1 VFYSNC
7 HYFVSKSWRLIF
19 SFIDSILR
27 VLLDGSW
34 HSIKE
39 VLEYLG
45 DSEVKTVMT
54 IRFLW
59 RFGFV
64 DVDENENQVK
74 LSSPMFKFMSEIE
87 AI

>member
-1 VFYSNC
+1 MMI
-7 HYFVSKSWRLIF
+7 L

-27 VLLDGSW
+27 ALTDRSW

-45 DSEVKTVMT
+45 DSEVKTVM
-54 IRFLW
+54 IIKFLL

-64 DVDENENQVK
+64 DLSKNENQVK
-74 LSSPMFKFMSEIE
+74 LSPPMFKFMSEIE
-87 AI
+87 EI

>member
-1 VFYSNC
+1 
-7 HYFVSKSWRLIF
+7 
-19 SFIDSILR
+19 

-74 LSSPMFKFMSEIE
+74 LSSPMFKFMSETE

>member
-1 VFYSNC
+1 MMI
-7 HYFVSKSWRLIF
+7 L

-27 VLLDGSW
+27 ALTDRSW

-45 DSEVKTVMT
+45 DSEVKTVMA

-87 AI
+87 EI

>member
-1 VFYSNC
+1 M
-7 HYFVSKSWRLIF
+7 

-74 LSSPMFKFMSEIE
+74 LSSPMFKFMSETE

>member
-1 VFYSNC
+1 M
-7 HYFVSKSWRLIF
+7 

-27 VLLDGSW
+27 VLFDGSW

-74 LSSPMFKFMSEIE
+74 LSSPMFKLMSEIE
-87 AI
+87 ALQA

>member
-1 VFYSNC
+1 M
-7 HYFVSKSWRLIF
+7 

-45 DSEVKTVMT
+45 DSKVKTVMS

-74 LSSPMFKFMSEIE
+74 LSSPMFKFISETE

>member
-1 VFYSNC
+1 M
-7 HYFVSKSWRLIF
+7 

-27 VLLDGSW
+27 VLSDGSW

>member
-1 VFYSNC
+1 
-7 HYFVSKSWRLIF
+7 
-19 SFIDSILR
+19 

-39 VLEYLG
+39 VQEY
-45 DSEVKTVMT
+45 SEYSKVKTV
-54 IRFLW
+54 IIIKFLSRFS
-59 RFGFV
+59 FV
-64 DVDENENQVK
+64 DLSKNENQVK

>member
-1 VFYSNC
+1 MMI
-7 HYFVSKSWRLIF
+7 L

-27 VLLDGSW
+27 ALTDRSW

-39 VLEYLG
+39 VLKYLG
-45 DSEVKTVMT
+45 GSEVKTVMA

-74 LSSPMFKFMSEIE
+74 LSSPMFKFMSEIDE
-87 AI
+87 I

>member
-1 VFYSNC
+1 MI
-7 HYFVSKSWRLIF
+7 L
-19 SFIDSILR
+19 SFTDSMFR

-39 VLEYLG
+39 VLESVE
-45 DSEVKTVMT
+45 DSEVKAMMAL
-54 IRFLW
+54 RFLW

-64 DVDENENQVK
+64 DLSKNEDQVK
-74 LSSPMFKFMSEIE
+74 LSSSMYKFMSEIE

>member
-1 VFYSNC
+1 M
-7 HYFVSKSWRLIF
+7 

-27 VLLDGSW
+27 ALTDRSW

-45 DSEVKTVMT
+45 DSEVKTLMT

-87 AI
+87 EI

>member
-1 VFYSNC
+1 LS
-7 HYFVSKSWRLIF
+7 L
-19 SFIDSILR
+19 IDSILR
-27 VLLDGSW
+27 VLFDDNW

-45 DSEVKTVMT
+45 DSEVKTVMA

-59 RFGFV
+59 RFGFI
-64 DVDENENQVK
+64 DVDENENQMK

-87 AI
+87 AK

>member
-1 VFYSNC
+1 MMI
-7 HYFVSKSWRLIF
+7 L

-27 VLLDGSW
+27 ALTDRSW

-87 AI
+87 EI

>member
-1 VFYSNC
+1 
-7 HYFVSKSWRLIF
+7 L

-74 LSSPMFKFMSEIE
+74 LSSPMFKFMSETE

>member
-1 VFYSNC
+1 M
-7 HYFVSKSWRLIF
+7 

-39 VLEYLG
+39 VQEY
-45 DSEVKTVMT
+45 SEYSKVKTV
-54 IRFLW
+54 IIIKFLSRFS
-59 RFGFV
+59 FV
-64 DVDENENQVK
+64 DLSKNENQVK

>member
-1 VFYSNC
+1 
-7 HYFVSKSWRLIF
+7 LL
-19 SFIDSILR
+19 FIDSIFR
-27 VLLDGSW
+27 ELLDGSW

-45 DSEVKTVMT
+45 DSEIKTVMA

-74 LSSPMFKFMSEIE
+74 LSSPMFKFMSETE

>member
-1 VFYSNC
+1 
-7 HYFVSKSWRLIF
+7 
-19 SFIDSILR
+19 
-27 VLLDGSW
+27 
-34 HSIKE
+34 

-45 DSEVKTVMT
+45 DSEVKTVMA

>member
-1 VFYSNC
+1 M
-7 HYFVSKSWRLIF
+7 

-34 HSIKE
+34 HNMKE

-45 DSEVKTVMT
+45 DSEVKTMMA

-59 RFGFV
+59 KFGFV
-64 DVDENENQVK
+64 DVRKNEDQVK
-74 LSSPMFKFMSEIE
+74 LSSPMFNFMSEIE

>member
-1 VFYSNC
+1 
-7 HYFVSKSWRLIF
+7 L

-39 VLEYLG
+39 VQEY
-45 DSEVKTVMT
+45 SEYSKVKTV
-54 IRFLW
+54 IIIKFLSRFS
-59 RFGFV
+59 FV
-64 DVDENENQVK
+64 DLSKNENQVK

>member
-1 VFYSNC
+1 
-7 HYFVSKSWRLIF
+7 LL
-19 SFIDSILR
+19 FIDSIFR

-45 DSEVKTVMT
+45 DSEIKTVMA

-74 LSSPMFKFMSEIE
+74 LSSPMFKFMSETE

>member
-1 VFYSNC
+1 
-7 HYFVSKSWRLIF
+7 
-19 SFIDSILR
+19 

-74 LSSPMFKFMSEIE
+74 LSSPMFKFISETE

>member
-1 VFYSNC
+1 MMI
-7 HYFVSKSWRLIF
+7 L

-27 VLLDGSW
+27 ALTDRSW

-74 LSSPMFKFMSEIE
+74 LSSPMFKFISETE